1 MKLVLN
7 RKNSDIDA
15 KGEYNPETKVF
26 IVKKGSIV
34 SETISDS
41 ENWKGASSIEDYRA
55 KFVRGNVVKEDV
67 EFTSSSTAANFV
79 TGSSSNGLVTWKSS
93 NGKTLKE
100 ELELLNDLELVLKRK
115 DEVIT
120 AKGSY
125 NPETKSFIVKKGS
138 LVSQSISD
146 PENWKSASSIEDYRA
161 QFVRGNVVKEDVEF
175 TSSSTAA
182 NFITGV
188 NTNGLVAWKT
198 SDGRTIKELLN
209 D

>member
-1 MKLVLN
+1 
-7 RKNSDIDA
+7 
-15 KGEYNPETKVF
+15 
-26 IVKKGSIV
+26 
-34 SETISDS
+34 
-41 ENWKGASSIEDYRA
+41 
-55 KFVRGNVVKEDV
+55 
-67 EFTSSSTAANFV
+67 
-79 TGSSSNGLVTWKSS
+79 
-93 NGKTLKE
+93 
-100 ELELLNDLELVLKRK
+100 LLNDLELVLKRK